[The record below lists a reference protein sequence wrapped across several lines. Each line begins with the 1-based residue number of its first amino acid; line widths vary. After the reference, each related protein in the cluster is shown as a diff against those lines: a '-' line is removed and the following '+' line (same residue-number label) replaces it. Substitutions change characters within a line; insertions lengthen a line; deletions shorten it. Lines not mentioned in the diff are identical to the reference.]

1 MAFAFLFL
9 PVAVISAGRDR
20 LGKQARQGASMHFQR
35 LVVAAAFAVLAHAAM
50 ADDWPSRP
58 VTMVVPF
65 AAGGP
70 MDTLARILQP
80 TLGETLGQPIIIEN
94 QPGGGGMTGSLRVAQ
109 ATPDSHLFVLASI
122 GTHAIGYSMHS
133 KPPYHPA
140 RDFQPV
146 SFVAD
151 APLMLMTKK
160 DLPPNNLAAFIT
172 YAKANTGKLTFSSG
186 GTGTSSHVSCVMLD
200 QIIGVDATHVPY
212 RGGGPAFADVI
223 AGRIDYIC
231 NYVSIGAQAVK
242 QNQVKAIAMLAGE
255 RTPLLPD
262 LPTASEQGL
271 KDFDVSA
278 WNAILLPKSA
288 TPAMVAKLNKA
299 VSQALDTPALRE
311 RLDAI
316 GLIPAAPERRSPE
329 YLRKFIEAEVEK
341 WAKPVKAAGLQVD

>member
-1 MAFAFLFL
+1 
-9 PVAVISAGRDR
+9 
-20 LGKQARQGASMHFQR
+20 
-35 LVVAAAFAVLAHAAM
+35 VLAIAGVGTTAAQ
-50 ADDWPSRP
+50 DWPSRP

-109 ATPDSHLFVLASI
+109 AAVDSHMFVLASI

-140 RDFQPV
+140 NDFQPV
-146 SFVAD
+146 IFIAD
-151 APLMLMTKK
+151 APLLLMTKK
-160 DLPPNNLAAFIT
+160 DLRPNNLAEFIAYT
-172 YAKANTGKLTFSSG
+172 KLNHYNMVFSSG
-186 GTGTSSHVSCVMLD
+186 GTGTSSHVACVMLN
-200 QIIGVDATHVPY
+200 QLMGVDVTHVPY

-231 NYVSIGAQAVK
+231 NYVSIGAQAV
-242 QNQVKAIAMLAGE
+242 NLGQVKAIAMLARE
-255 RTPLLPD
+255 RTPLLPN
-262 LPTASEQGL
+262 LPTAEEQGL
-271 KDFDVSA
+271 KNFDVSA

-288 TPAMVAKLNKA
+288 TPAMVAKLNAA
-299 VSQALDTPALRE
+299 VSKALDDPAMRA

-316 GLIPAAPERRSPE
+316 GLIPAVPARRSPE
-329 YLRKFIEAEVEK
+329 YLRQFIDEEVAK